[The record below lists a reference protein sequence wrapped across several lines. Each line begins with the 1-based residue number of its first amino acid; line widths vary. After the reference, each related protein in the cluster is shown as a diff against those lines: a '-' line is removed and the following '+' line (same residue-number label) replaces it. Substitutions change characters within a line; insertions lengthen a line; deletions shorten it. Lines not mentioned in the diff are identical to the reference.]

1 MSTKDGGE
9 NRFPLETR
17 NIRDHK
23 CRLLAEKFEM
33 KRIFHKAMSKD
44 NSLPAEM
51 RDEHRLKLSK
61 LPRNSSFTRIVNRC
75 VFTGR
80 ARAVYKMFRM
90 SRIVFRDLADKGA
103 LTGVKKS
110 SW

>member
-1 MSTKDGGE
+1 MSTKNGGE
-9 NRFPLETR
+9 NGFPLETR

-23 CRLLAEKFEM
+23 CRLLAEKYEM

-44 NSLPAEM
+44 NSFPN
-51 RDEHRLKLSK
+51 EHRIKLSK

-80 ARAVYKMFRM
+80 ARAVYNMFRM